1 MKVRSAFPEKTTAG
15 YFSPWIKAINSR
27 ECISVLNMPKRDQLY
42 RVNELLK
49 RQSFKEKTQFII
61 LDLKGQIIEDS
72 SDLESY
78 LNRHVR
84 INSERIALLIL
95 DADQLL
101 DEKTA
106 LLSCLD
112 KLYFDRKNFSL
123 IYLFQKNITAST
135 IIKKLSLYTSLFQNI
150 SVFSYFNLDEMEH
163 FIKFLSANFNVKI
176 PEELESLIIKKCG
189 GAPWLIKEAVRYYS
203 HTQDENNIFNHDS
216 MKLKLKI
223 LYQELSSEEKIV
235 LDKIIKNEGDFSPN
249 ENETINYLL
258 KTELLIKNKKYLEIS
273 IPVLKDFI
281 RETVNSKTQL
291 NLNNS
296 DQLLLN
302 GVIIEGF
309 FSRREKRVLKLFL
322 KNKGRVLDRE
332 TIALAVWLNNKDKFY
347 TDWAL
352 DQLIRRLRNKFA
364 KLGLNRQLI
373 KTLKNQ
379 GYLFVD
385 KYD

>member
-1 MKVRSAFPEKTTAG
+1 MKAPGAFPEKTIAG
-15 YFSPWIKAINSR
+15 YFLPWINAINSR

-42 RVNELLK
+42 RVNELSK
-49 RQSFKEKTQFII
+49 RQSFIEKTQFII
-61 LDLKGQIIEDS
+61 LDLKGQIIEDAF
-72 SDLESY
+72 DLESY

-84 INSERIALLIL
+84 INYERIALLIL

-135 IIKKLSLYTSLFQNI
+135 IIKKLSIYTSFFQNI
-150 SVFSYFNLDEMEH
+150 SVFSYFNSDEMEH
-163 FIKFLSANFNVKI
+163 FVKFLSTSFNVKI
-176 PEELESLIIKKCG
+176 PEELKFQVIRKCG
-189 GAPWLIKEAVRYYS
+189 GSPWLIKEAVRYYS
-203 HTQDENNIFNHDS
+203 QTQDENNIFKHDS

-223 LYQELSSEEKIV
+223 LYQELSSEERMV
-235 LDKIIKNEGDFSPN
+235 LDKIIKNEDDFSPN

-258 KTELLIKNKKYLEIS
+258 KTKLLIKNKKYLEIS

-281 RETVNSKTQL
+281 RETINSKTQL
-291 NLNNS
+291 NLSNS
-296 DQLLLN
+296 GQLLLN

-309 FSRREKRVLKLFL
+309 FSRREKRIIKLFTES
-322 KNKGRVLDRE
+322 KRKVVNRE
-332 TIALAVWLNNKDKFY
+332 KIASIVWLNNKDDIY

-352 DQLIRRLRNKFA
+352 DQLIRRLRNKFV
-364 KLGLNRQLI
+364 KLGLSRELI
-373 KTLKNQ
+373 KTIKNQ
-379 GYLFVD
+379 GYLFNGQIC
-385 KYD
+385 

>member
-1 MKVRSAFPEKTTAG
+1 MKDQGAFPEKTITG
-15 YFSPWIKAINSR
+15 YFLPLIKAINSR

-49 RQSFKEKTQFII
+49 RQSFIEKTQFII

-78 LNRHVR
+78 LNKHVK

-123 IYLFQKNITAST
+123 IYLFQKNITSST
-135 IIKKLSLYTSLFQNI
+135 ITKKLSSYTTFFQNI
-150 SVFSYFNLDEMEH
+150 SVYSYFNLDEMEH

-176 PEELESLIIKKCG
+176 SEELESKIIKKCG

-203 HTQDENNIFNHDS
+203 QTQDKNSIFTHDN

-223 LYQELSSEEKIV
+223 LYQELSSEESTV
-235 LDKIIKNEGDFSPN
+235 LEKIIKNEDNFSHS

-258 KTELLIKNKKYLEIS
+258 KTKLLIKNKKYLEIS

-296 DQLLLN
+296 GQLLLN

-309 FSRREKRVLKLFL
+309 FSRREKRIIKLFTES
-322 KNKGRVLDRE
+322 KRKVVSRE
-332 TIALAVWLNNKDKFY
+332 KIASTVWLNNKDDIY

-352 DQLIRRLRNKFA
+352 DQIIRRLRNKFV
-364 KLGLNRQLI
+364 KLGLSRQLI
-373 KTLKNQ
+373 KTIKNQ
-379 GYLFVD
+379 GYLFNG
-385 KYD
+385 